1 MASATRK
8 TSSSA
13 PRHVLTRPQHTRIRF
28 LQLADGLLFALAV
41 ALAYAL
47 RAFFPWLGL
56 PELEGFDDYLW
67 LMALMALC
75 GPLLLAQQDFYQP
88 VSRPSRGA
96 AIFSIIQGCLWTVV
110 ALVIFLFIVRVQFA
124 RSVIILGG
132 FLASLLIYARHELT
146 RSFATGRMAEAELRR
161 RLLWVGR
168 PESVPRLQ
176 AGLTPIE
183 QAQFTHVAT
192 LNPAGPDFAAELP
205 RQLHAHAVNVVLL
218 NLKDLADSDLAV
230 VIEACEREGIE
241 IIMHPGLSVASPFL
255 LNIDQLGGEAV
266 LHYRAHR
273 AEPGGLLIKQ
283 CLDYIGAA
291 GLLVA
296 LSPLFLLTAL
306 LVRLTS
312 PGPVLYRQER
322 AGLNGRPFTMLK
334 FRSMGVDADARKPEL
349 AARNEMDGPVFKLT
363 ADPRVTRLGRVL
375 RRHSLDELPQLWN
388 VLRGEMSLV
397 GPRPLPLEEVGR
409 IANLAHRRRLSFK
422 PGLTCLWQV
431 RGRNDI
437 SSFEEWVRLDL
448 EYIDRWSLWMDL
460 KILLATIPVALLG
473 RGGR

>member
-1 MASATRK
+1 M
-8 TSSSA
+8 
-13 PRHVLTRPQHTRIRF
+13 LTRPQHTRIRF

-67 LMALMALC
+67 LMALC

-96 AIFSIIQGCLWTVV
+96 AIFRIIQGCLWTVV
-110 ALVIFLFIVRVQFA
+110 ALIIFLFIVRVQFA

-146 RSFATGRMAEAELRR
+146 RSFSAGRMAEAELRR
-161 RLLWVGR
+161 RLLWIGR
-168 PESVPRLQ
+168 PESVQHLQ

-183 QAQFTHVAT
+183 QAQFVHVAA
-192 LNPAGPDFAAELP
+192 LNPALPDFAAELP

-218 NLKDLADSDLAV
+218 DLKDLADSDVAA

-241 IIMHPGLSVASPFL
+241 IILHPGLSVASPFL
-255 LNIDQLGGEAV
+255 LNVDLLGGAAV

-273 AEPGGLLIKQ
+273 ADPGELLIKQ
-283 CLDYIGAA
+283 CLDYISAA

-296 LSPLFLLTAL
+296 LFPLFLLTAL
-306 LVRLTS
+306 MVRLTS

-349 AARNEMDGPVFKLT
+349 AARNEMEGPVFKLT

-375 RRHSLDELPQLWN
+375 RRHSLDELLQL
-388 VLRGEMSLV
+388 
-397 GPRPLPLEEVGR
+397 
-409 IANLAHRRRLSFK
+409 
-422 PGLTCLWQV
+422 
-431 RGRNDI
+431 
-437 SSFEEWVRLDL
+437 
-448 EYIDRWSLWMDL
+448 
-460 KILLATIPVALLG
+460 
-473 RGGR
+473 